1 MVFGSIKGSFLF
13 DKIAGG
19 KVMLATGADKFQ
31 ALLPMIP
38 GTLLA
43 AVIGG
48 IFMLIAWKLPNKV

>member
-1 MVFGSIKGSFLF
+1 LIYGSIKGSWLF

-19 KVMLATGADKFQ
+19 KVMLATGSDKFQ

-43 AVIGG
+43 LSLEL
-48 IFMLIAWKLPNKV
+48 FS